1 MKTSP
6 FYCVTPNHMHDI
18 SKLFP
23 AVNGKGGFETLEQ
36 IPHRIDIH
44 LKLTKTQPPKI
55 QKRLEA
61 AIKKCVSGGEPCEK
75 VICSKCSRQYR
86 VWFFSRA
93 YRLFLEKLGF
103 KFIATVFLEDVPQGE
118 LHLTDLAK
126 IKLRVRK
133 RLQRLALGFLR
144 IIGGIEI
151 AWDNGN
157 QSWRIHA
164 HLLVIV
170 QNEIEIPRIRAA
182 LENTKIS
189 KSVRI
194 DEIRNPIRQISYLQ
208 KFGMIHY
215 PKPRTGERRSRS
227 FPLPLEQGS
236 ELCSFFLKHK
246 FENFLFLFGLRRRGK
261 NIVPS

>member
-1 MKTSP
+1 MTSSL
-6 FYCVTPNHMHDI
+6 FYNVKPHLKLDI

-23 AVNGKGGFETLEQ
+23 HVNGKGGFETPEQ
-36 IPHRIDIH
+36 AQHYTDNH
-44 LKLTKTQPPKI
+44 VKYLKKYHPLKQR
-55 QKRLEA
+55 RLEA
-61 AIKKCVSGGEPCEK
+61 AIKICNSGGKPCGK
-75 VICSKCSRQYR
+75 VICGKCTRRYR
-86 VWFFSRA
+86 RWFFSRA
-93 YRLFLEKLGF
+93 FRLYLEKLGI
-103 KFIATVFLEDVPQGE
+103 KFIITVFLEDVPQDE
-118 LHLTDLAK
+118 LHLADLAK
-126 IKLRVRK
+126 IKLRFRK

-151 AWDNGN
+151 AWDNDN

-208 KFGMIHY
+208 KFGMTHH
-215 PKPRTGERRSRS
+215 PKPRTGEKRGRA
-227 FPLPLEQGS
+227 FPLPMEQGS
-236 ELCSFFLKHK
+236 ELCSFFLRHK